1 MVRAADS
8 NPKRGQSAP
17 QAQAQ
22 SDQSSAGT
30 LQRRSVRPG
39 RSIAVTGANTFL
51 GRNIIALLEEDDT
64 VGRVVVID
72 VKSPTT
78 AGKKCVFYDVDLTQ
92 PAVESRAAEI
102 LHAENVDTLVHLA
115 FTDNPTQATA
125 WAHELESVG
134 TMHVL
139 AACRKHALRKLVV
152 SSTVLV
158 YGPHPQNPNFLM
170 EDQAMRGLHG
180 VAFVDDKIDVEGQV
194 RRYGDER
201 PDCCV
206 TVLRMAAV
214 LGPTVDNYLARWLS
228 RRFVPTVM
236 GYDPLVQFVHEV
248 DAVAAL
254 KLAVDRD
261 AAGAFNIVGE
271 GVLPISTV
279 VKLAGRFGFPV
290 PYLLLRRLAALL
302 WVAQM
307 SEAPPAF
314 VVALR
319 YLCVADGARARAVL
333 GFRPAYS
340 TRDAVLDFEGALRL
354 RESRLLRAQTAAV
367 ANGDGS
373 K

>member
-1 MVRAADS
+1 
-8 NPKRGQSAP
+8 
-17 QAQAQ
+17 
-22 SDQSSAGT
+22 
-30 LQRRSVRPG
+30 
-39 RSIAVTGANTFL
+39 
-51 GRNIIALLEEDDT
+51 
-64 VGRVVVID
+64 
-72 VKSPTT
+72 
-78 AGKKCVFYDVDLTQ
+78 
-92 PAVESRAAEI
+92 
-102 LHAENVDTLVHLA
+102 
-115 FTDNPTQATA
+115 
-125 WAHELESVG
+125 
-134 TMHVL
+134 MHVL
-139 AACRKHALRKLVV
+139 AACRKHPLRKLVV

-158 YGPHPQNPNFLM
+158 YGPHPRNPNFLM

-180 VAFVDDKIDVEGQV
+180 VPFVDDKIDVEGQV
-194 RRYGDER
+194 HRFGEER

-228 RRFVPTVM
+228 RRFVPIVM

-248 DAVAAL
+248 DALAAL
-254 KLAVDRD
+254 KLAIDRD

-279 VKLAGRFGFPV
+279 VKLAGRFGLPI

-314 VVALR
+314 VIALR

-354 RESRLLRAQTAAV
+354 RESRLLHAPAA
-367 ANGDGS
+367 AGADGDVS